1 MTASSTTE
9 NSTDDF
15 QILVSWLNNITV
27 SSGGDC
33 TETAMIGIRKGK
45 FLRLKKHIEQFYPMV
60 KRCKKVTNDIAGI
73 ELSNNNSKIYIMT
86 GARETNASLKTE
98 VINGLKAKHLIP
110 IYILTGNCSSQT
122 QKDVYGKMAVFLL
135 FCIFVPF
142 YK

>member
-1 MTASSTTE
+1 
-9 NSTDDF
+9 
-15 QILVSWLNNITV
+15 
-27 SSGGDC
+27 
-33 TETAMIGIRKGK
+33 
-45 FLRLKKHIEQFYPMV
+45 MV

-98 VINGLKAKHLIP
+98 VINGLKAKNLIP
-110 IYILTGNCSSQT
+110 IYVLTGNCSRQT

>member
-1 MTASSTTE
+1 
-9 NSTDDF
+9 
-15 QILVSWLNNITV
+15 
-27 SSGGDC
+27 
-33 TETAMIGIRKGK
+33 
-45 FLRLKKHIEQFYPMV
+45 MV

-98 VINGLKAKHLIP
+98 VINGLKAKNLIP

-122 QKDVYGKMAVFLL
+122 QRDVYGKMAVFLL
-135 FCIFVPF
+135 FCIFVPL

>member
-1 MTASSTTE
+1 
-9 NSTDDF
+9 
-15 QILVSWLNNITV
+15 
-27 SSGGDC
+27 
-33 TETAMIGIRKGK
+33 
-45 FLRLKKHIEQFYPMV
+45 MV

-98 VINGLKAKHLIP
+98 VINGLKAKNLIP

-122 QKDVYGKMAVFLL
+122 QRDVYGKMAVFLL

>member
-1 MTASSTTE
+1 
-9 NSTDDF
+9 
-15 QILVSWLNNITV
+15 
-27 SSGGDC
+27 
-33 TETAMIGIRKGK
+33 
-45 FLRLKKHIEQFYPMV
+45 MV